1 MFVADLGI
9 LGAGIATCLGAGIAV
24 LLMATH
30 FLSRRNT
37 LRLVGGGPVFPT
49 VGKIGVT
56 GFSAFFVDIAMGI
69 LTILFNRQI
78 MAWLGSDALAVYGV
92 LVNVSTLVQC
102 CGYSVGQAAQPIL
115 SQNHGARQGARI
127 LGVLRYA
134 LYTAA
139 AFGVGWTA
147 VLLLFPQPLIALFMA
162 PTAQVLAIAPGI
174 LRTYG
179 LSFLLLPFNVFSTYY
194 LQAVL
199 RPGSAFGVSVARGL
213 VVSGGLILALPTLFG
228 GQALWW
234 AMPVTEGVVALGAAA
249 HSVRRLRAGKY

>member
-1 MFVADLGI
+1 M
-9 LGAGIATCLGAGIAV
+9 
-24 LLMATH
+24 
-30 FLSRRNT
+30 
-37 LRLVGGGPVFPT
+37 
-49 VGKIGVT
+49 GKIGVT

-78 MAWLGSDALAVYGV
+78 MANGWGTDALAVYGV

-115 SQNHGARQGARI
+115 SQNHGAAGGARI

-139 AFGVGWTA
+139 AFGVGWTV
-147 VLLLFPQPLIALFMA
+147 VLLLFPQPLITLFMV
-162 PTAQVLAIAPGI
+162 PTDQVLAIAPGI

-194 LQAVL
+194 FQAVL
-199 RPGSAFGVSVARGL
+199 RPGAPSGCRWPGGWWSAEGSSWPCPPSSEGRPCGGPCPSPRGWWPW
-213 VVSGGLILALPTLFG
+213 GAALMAPLFG
-228 GQALWW
+228 GCGPGNTKNTL
-234 AMPVTEGVVALGAAA
+234 PGGNGL
-249 HSVRRLRAGKY
+249 

>member
-1 MFVADLGI
+1 M
-9 LGAGIATCLGAGIAV
+9 
-24 LLMATH
+24 
-30 FLSRRNT
+30 
-37 LRLVGGGPVFPT
+37 
-49 VGKIGVT
+49 
-56 GFSAFFVDIAMGI
+56 
-69 LTILFNRQI
+69 
-78 MAWLGSDALAVYGV
+78 
-92 LVNVSTLVQC
+92 
-102 CGYSVGQAAQPIL
+102 
-115 SQNHGARQGARI
+115 
-127 LGVLRYA
+127 LRYA

-234 AMPVTEGVVALGAAA
+234 AMPITEGVVALGAAA
-249 HSVRRLRAGKY
+249 LMARSARGPAGREILKNRPGGRGLQGGFGFLRG